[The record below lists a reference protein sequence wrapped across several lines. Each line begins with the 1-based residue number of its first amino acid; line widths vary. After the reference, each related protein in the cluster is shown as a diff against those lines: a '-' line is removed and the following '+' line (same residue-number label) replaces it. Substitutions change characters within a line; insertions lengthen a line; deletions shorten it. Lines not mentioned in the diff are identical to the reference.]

1 MKKIVIGP
9 YVVHQE
15 VVLDPEGEVIY
26 FKIDAPIFNGKS
38 LNVMY
43 EDDVTEESIRQHL
56 LKQQQ

>member
-9 YVVHQE
+9 YVVQQE

-26 FKIDAPIFNGKS
+26 YKVDAPIFNGKP